1 MKNFN
6 LFLAFLVCSSVAFAS
21 ASKETTPV
29 AAALTEVATPATSTE
44 DKAPVVTTDAPKASM
59 FDTVTGYAKA
69 PFVKG
74 NDLLN
79 TVNAKA
85 LELEKAAASKVADY
99 TPTVISTSTST
110 VVDFIVNNQVTLVLA
125 AAATYGAYVYATS
138 NSADKKSKN

>member
-6 LFLAFLVCSSVAFAS
+6 LFLAFLVCSSVALVA
-21 ASKETTPV
+21 APAVTTPV
-29 AAALTEVATPATSTE
+29 AAASTEAPKTEV
-44 DKAPVVTTDAPKASM
+44 KASM
-59 FDTVTGYAKA
+59 FDTVKKGVQY

-79 TVNAKA
+79 TVNAELLK
-85 LELEKAAASKVADY
+85 LEKAAASKVADY
-99 TPTVISTSTST
+99 TPTVVSTSTST